1 MSRMVGE
8 QGVLTPSVERVD
20 DLFDLTGRVA
30 LVTGG
35 NGGIGLGMAD
45 AMAAHGADVAIWGTN
60 EDKNA
65 AAAEQL
71 ARHGRKVVALR
82 CDVGDQEQVEEA
94 FARTVGELGKVDSCF
109 ANAGV
114 GGQASSFLSMT
125 ADEWRRVLRV
135 NLDGAFFTLQ
145 AAVRHMVERGEGG
158 SVVVTTSGSAF
169 QGQQKGEHYGAS
181 KAGVIAL
188 VKAIAVEHA
197 RHGIRGNAILP
208 GWVETD
214 MTAPVF
220 GWDKFVANVM
230 PRIPLRRWGAPDD
243 FAGVA
248 VYLASDASKW
258 HTGDTFVIDGGYLIF

>member
-1 MSRMVGE
+1 
-8 QGVLTPSVERVD
+8 
-20 DLFDLTGRVA
+20 
-30 LVTGG
+30 
-35 NGGIGLGMAD
+35 
-45 AMAAHGADVAIWGTN
+45 
-60 EDKNA
+60 
-65 AAAEQL
+65 
-71 ARHGRKVVALR
+71 
-82 CDVGDQEQVEEA
+82 
-94 FARTVGELGKVDSCF
+94 
-109 ANAGV
+109 
-114 GGQASSFLSMT
+114 MT